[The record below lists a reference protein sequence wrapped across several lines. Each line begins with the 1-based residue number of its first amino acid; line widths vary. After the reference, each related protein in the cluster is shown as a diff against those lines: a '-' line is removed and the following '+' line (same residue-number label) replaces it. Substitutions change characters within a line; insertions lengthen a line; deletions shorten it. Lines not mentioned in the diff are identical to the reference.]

1 MAKGAI
7 QETHSLRNGDDAT
20 FRIPEN
26 LEAKPGGRI
35 DTI

>member
-7 QETHSLRNGDDAT
+7 QETRLLRNGDDAT

-35 DTI
+35 NTI